1 MTKFLTVLLLTS
13 ILFASCLHT
22 DKQKTSSAGDTTAVA
37 IKKNNADTLKPAG
50 YFKFEGDSVIIPHFE
65 IALNLS
71 PKAAEKITKARET
84 IIVSVFFNGT
94 PKDSSASK
102 LEEDGSF
109 YVSHAEKEIAYG
121 QVARFDSIKFPRKI
135 YDQLADKD
143 IDMTV
148 NVYSGRKSTRDNLLN
163 CELLADKISN
173 TANKRFI
180 IKGRL
185 IYGDD

>member
-1 MTKFLTVLLLTS
+1 MTKFLTTLLAAS
-13 ILFASCLHT
+13 ILLASCLHT
-22 DKQKTSSAGDTTAVA
+22 DKQKSSLAKDTTAG
-37 IKKNNADTLKPAG
+37 KNNNADTLKTAG
-50 YFKFEGDSVIIPHFE
+50 YYKFEGDSVIIPPFE
-65 IALNLS
+65 IELSLS
-71 PKAAEKITKARET
+71 PRATEKITKARET
-84 IIVSVFFNGT
+84 IIVNVFFNGT
-94 PKDSSASK
+94 PKDSSKSK

-109 YVSHAEKEIAYG
+109 YVSYAEKEIVYG
-121 QVARFDSIKFPRKI
+121 QVARFDSIKFPKKI

-148 NVYSGRKSTRDNLLN
+148 NVYSGRKSSRDNLLN